1 MAGKLNITAC
11 VGVDEGSGVSIYVSV
26 MDDSGAVITGLAKSH
41 FKLNLLHPSPEPQQQ
56 KFFSFTLDSV
66 KDLDNG
72 NYKVLCGNSGSGFLP
87 GSRIILSLRVK
98 KGGFGSPAGQTL
110 VAFEL

>member
-11 VGVDEGSGVSIYVSV
+11 AGVEEEPHFSIYVSV
-26 MDDSGAVITGLAKSH
+26 TDDLGAVITGLAKSH
-41 FKLNLLHPSPEPQQQ
+41 FKLDLLHPSPDSQQQ
-56 KFFSFTLDSV
+56 KLFSLTLHSV

-72 NYKVLCGNSGSGFLP
+72 NYKVLFGNSSGKGFIP
-87 GSRIILSLRVK
+87 GRIILSLRIK